1 MKILNLDNYRR
12 DKILGIGIFRPKKK
26 PLNRSYLQRMSN
38 ELKDR
43 LEECFKVKNLE
54 EVQHEKSRSCSK

>member
-12 DKILGIGIFRPKKK
+12 DKMLGIGIFRPKKK
-26 PLNRSYLQRMSN
+26 PLNQSYLQRMSN

-54 EVQHEKSRSCSK
+54 GV

>member
-1 MKILNLDNYRR
+1 MLE
-12 DKILGIGIFRPKKK
+12 IGIFRPKKK
-26 PLNRSYLQRMSN
+26 PLNQSYLQRMSN

-54 EVQHEKSRSCSK
+54 GV